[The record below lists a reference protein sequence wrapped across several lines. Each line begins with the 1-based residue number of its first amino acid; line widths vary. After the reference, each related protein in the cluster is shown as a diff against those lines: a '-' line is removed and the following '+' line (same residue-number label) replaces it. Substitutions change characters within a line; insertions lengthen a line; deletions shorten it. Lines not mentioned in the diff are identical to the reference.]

1 MSEDPHLRSRTTTG
15 DVCHVT
21 GLANDISALL
31 NSNDY
36 SDITFVVENQEFHAH
51 KVIMAARCEYFR
63 RVLSFFSFSQAAK
76 NYLLIN
82 EGQISLISWHVKYV

>member
-1 MSEDPHLRSRTTTG
+1 MRSRTATG

-21 GLANDISALL
+21 GLANDINALL
-31 NSNDY
+31 SSHDY

-63 RVLSFFSFSQAAK
+63 
-76 NYLLIN
+76 
-82 EGQISLISWHVKYV
+82 